1 MNKTISLLRTVL
13 IANVGVAVVIAALY
27 ELDILPSGMLAGRPQ
42 DEFLSTISM
51 ELITIVFI
59 PVALRLFKTKD
70 VEKRLEEGNIKAF
83 RKWGLVRILMITVP
97 LVLNTLLYYS
107 FMNTTFGYMAL
118 ILLICL
124 PFIYPAAI
132 KFR

>member
-27 ELDILPSGMLAGRPQ
+27 ELDILPSGMMTGRPQ

-97 LVLNTLLYYS
+97 LVLNTLLYYN

-118 ILLICL
+118 IQLICL
-124 PFIYPAAI
+124 PFIYPAAR
-132 KFR
+132 K

>member
-27 ELDILPSGMLAGRPQ
+27 ELDILPSGILAGRPQ

-97 LVLNTLLYYS
+97 LLLNTLLYYS

-124 PFIYPAAI
+124 PFIYPASR
-132 KFR
+132 K

>member
-1 MNKTISLLRTVL
+1 MNKTITLLRTVL

-124 PFIYPAAI
+124 PFIYPAVR
-132 KFR
+132 K

>member
-13 IANVGVAVVIAALY
+13 IANVGVAVVFAALY
-27 ELDILPSGMLAGRPQ
+27 ELDILPSGMMTGRPQ

-124 PFIYPAAI
+124 PFIYPASR
-132 KFR
+132 K

>member
-27 ELDILPSGMLAGRPQ
+27 ELDILPSGMMTGRPQ

-124 PFIYPAAI
+124 PFIYPASR
-132 KFR
+132 K

>member
-27 ELDILPSGMLAGRPQ
+27 ELDILPSGILAGRPQ

-83 RKWGLVRILMITVP
+83 RKWGLVRILMITAP

-124 PFIYPAAI
+124 PFIYPASR
-132 KFR
+132 K

>member
-27 ELDILPSGMLAGRPQ
+27 ELDILPSGMMAGRPQ

-70 VEKRLEEGNIKAF
+70 VEKRLEEGDIKAF

-107 FMNTTFGYMAL
+107 FINTTFWYMSL

-124 PFIYPAAI
+124 PFIYPAVR
-132 KFR
+132 K

>member
-27 ELDILPSGMLAGRPQ
+27 ELDILPSGMMAGRPQ

-83 RKWGLVRILMITVP
+83 RQWGLVRILMITVP

-124 PFIYPAAI
+124 PFIYPAVR
-132 KFR
+132 K

>member
-27 ELDILPSGMLAGRPQ
+27 ELDILSSGMFTGRPQ

-83 RKWGLVRILMITVP
+83 RKWGLLRILMITVP

-124 PFIYPAAI
+124 PFIYPASR
-132 KFR
+132 K

>member
-27 ELDILPSGMLAGRPQ
+27 ELDILPSGMMAGRPQ

-124 PFIYPAAI
+124 PFIYPAVR
-132 KFR
+132 K

>member
-124 PFIYPAAI
+124 PFIYPAA
-132 KFR
+132 RQ

>member
-1 MNKTISLLRTVL
+1 MNKTISFLRTVL

-27 ELDILPSGMLAGRPQ
+27 ELDILPSGMMTGRPQ

-70 VEKRLEEGNIKAF
+70 VEKRLEEGDIKAF

-124 PFIYPAAI
+124 PFIYPAVR
-132 KFR
+132 K

>member
-27 ELDILPSGMLAGRPQ
+27 ELDILPSGMFTGRPQ

-83 RKWGLVRILMITVP
+83 RKWGSLRILMITVP
-97 LVLNTLLYYS
+97 LVLNTLLYYI
-107 FMNTTFGYMAL
+107 FMNTAFGYMAL

-124 PFIYPAAI
+124 PFIYPAAR
-132 KFR
+132 K

>member
-27 ELDILPSGMLAGRPQ
+27 ELDILPSGMMAGRPQ

-83 RKWGLVRILMITVP
+83 RKWGLLRILMITVP

-124 PFIYPAAI
+124 PFIYPAVR
-132 KFR
+132 K

>member
-13 IANVGVAVVIAALY
+13 IANVGVAVVFAALY
-27 ELDILPSGMLAGRPQ
+27 ELDILPSGILAGRPQ

-83 RKWGLVRILMITVP
+83 RKWGLLRILMITVP

-124 PFIYPAAI
+124 PFIYPASR
-132 KFR
+132 K

>member
-13 IANVGVAVVIAALY
+13 IANVGVAVVFAALY
-27 ELDILPSGMLAGRPQ
+27 ELDILPSGILAGRPQ

-124 PFIYPAAI
+124 PFIYPASR
-132 KFR
+132 K

>member
-13 IANVGVAVVIAALY
+13 IANVGVAVVIAAFY

-59 PVALRLFKTKD
+59 PVALRMFKTKD
-70 VEKRLEEGNIKAF
+70 VEKRLEEGDIKAF

-124 PFIYPAAI
+124 PFIYPASR
-132 KFR
+132 K